1 LTDRAFWLAWAQ
13 IPGIGPILLK
23 RLRQQFGSLA
33 QAWAANAKALMEV
46 EGVGPQT
53 VEVIVAARSQC
64 DPANLL
70 HQHEQDNP
78 QFITP
83 ADPEY
88 PRLLLEIADPP
99 AVLYYRGHLE
109 WLAQWSQ
116 TPGIAIVGTRA
127 PSDYGNRWTRRLT
140 KTLAQNGFAIVSG
153 LAEGIDTEAHRS
165 CLAAGGKTLAVLG
178 NGVDVIYPW
187 SNRQLYQQILEQGL
201 ILSEYPDGTQPDRV
215 YFPRRNRIVA
225 GLCRATLVLE
235 APAKS
240 GALITAHL
248 ANDYGRDV
256 YALPGSLDNAKSQG
270 CLNLIKKGAEMIL
283 SEADLLD
290 MLGSMPQ
297 LSLFDLIPEPATPP
311 SPPPDLSPDLAQ
323 VLQAIITLT
332 RTQETTTFDLIVQQT
347 GMTAAMVSSAT
358 FDLEMLDLITQLP
371 GMRYQ
376 MID

>member
-23 RLRQQFGSLA
+23 RLHQQFGSLA

-64 DPANLL
+64 DPADLL

-78 QFITP
+78 HFITP

-178 NGVDVIYPW
+178 NGVNVIYPW

-311 SPPPDLSPDLAQ
+311 SPPPDLRPDLAQ

-332 RTQETTTFDLIVQQT
+332 RSQETTTFDLVVQQT

-376 MID
+376 TID